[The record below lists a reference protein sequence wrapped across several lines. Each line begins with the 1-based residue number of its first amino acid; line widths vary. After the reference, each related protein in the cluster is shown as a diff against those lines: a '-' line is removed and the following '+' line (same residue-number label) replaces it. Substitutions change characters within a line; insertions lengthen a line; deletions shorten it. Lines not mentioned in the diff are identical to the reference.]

1 MSENGARRRP
11 RVLSPEAKWEIF
23 LEVTSREVTQAEA
36 ARRHSVDVS
45 TVIGIRRTVK
55 DAALA
60 ALAARPGRRAKER
73 NWELE
78 QAQREVGQLT
88 EAVKSQAIE
97 LAAGEKPA
105 GPERCCA
112 REGPRAGQRAVTT
125 TRCAPVLPH
134 MHLAKTII
142 DRTGAHDTEPTPPT
156 RAAVDNARRN
166 GLDTIAATPTSARS
180 RAAAS
185 AAGWAPGS
193 IKPRTPRPGRPRDR
207 AATRPPR
214 LQHHPPPRRHRICR
228 ASPSPAPQH

>member
-1 MSENGARRRP
+1 MCW
-11 RVLSPEAKWEIF
+11 SPEAKWEIF

-97 LAAGEKPA
+97 LALLRGK
-105 GPERCCA
+105 
-112 REGPRAGQRAVTT
+112 
-125 TRCAPVLPH
+125 
-134 MHLAKTII
+134 
-142 DRTGAHDTEPTPPT
+142 
-156 RAAVDNARRN
+156 
-166 GLDTIAATPTSARS
+166 
-180 RAAAS
+180 
-185 AAGWAPGS
+185 AGWA
-193 IKPRTPRPGRPRDR
+193 
-207 AATRPPR
+207 
-214 LQHHPPPRRHRICR
+214 
-228 ASPSPAPQH
+228 

>member
-45 TVIGIRRTVK
+45 TVIGIRRTAK

-97 LAAGEKPA
+97 LALLRGK
-105 GPERCCA
+105 
-112 REGPRAGQRAVTT
+112 
-125 TRCAPVLPH
+125 
-134 MHLAKTII
+134 
-142 DRTGAHDTEPTPPT
+142 
-156 RAAVDNARRN
+156 
-166 GLDTIAATPTSARS
+166 
-180 RAAAS
+180 
-185 AAGWAPGS
+185 AGWA
-193 IKPRTPRPGRPRDR
+193 
-207 AATRPPR
+207 
-214 LQHHPPPRRHRICR
+214 
-228 ASPSPAPQH
+228 

>member
-45 TVIGIRRTVK
+45 TVIGIRRTAK

-78 QAQREVGQLT
+78 QAQREVAQLT

-97 LAAGEKPA
+97 LALLRGK
-105 GPERCCA
+105 
-112 REGPRAGQRAVTT
+112 
-125 TRCAPVLPH
+125 
-134 MHLAKTII
+134 
-142 DRTGAHDTEPTPPT
+142 
-156 RAAVDNARRN
+156 
-166 GLDTIAATPTSARS
+166 
-180 RAAAS
+180 
-185 AAGWAPGS
+185 AGWA
-193 IKPRTPRPGRPRDR
+193 
-207 AATRPPR
+207 
-214 LQHHPPPRRHRICR
+214 
-228 ASPSPAPQH
+228 